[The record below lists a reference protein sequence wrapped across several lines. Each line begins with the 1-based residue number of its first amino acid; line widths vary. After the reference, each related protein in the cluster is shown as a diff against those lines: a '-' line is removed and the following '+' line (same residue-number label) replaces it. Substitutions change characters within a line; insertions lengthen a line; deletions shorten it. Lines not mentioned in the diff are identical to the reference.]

1 MKYLKLSTMKKK
13 KSKNPKYEFNN
24 SCGSKKK
31 GKCGEITLL
40 PQMKL
45 AA

>member
-1 MKYLKLSTMKKK
+1 MKKTK
-13 KSKNPKYEFNN
+13 VIKYEFEN

-40 PQMKL
+40 PQMKI

>member
-1 MKYLKLSTMKKK
+1 MKTIKLKPT
-13 KSKNPKYEFNN
+13 N

-31 GKCGEITLL
+31 GKCNEITLL
-40 PQMKL
+40 PQMKK